1 MKRSINCM
9 IVLVSL
15 LLIGIVSVKAESYYF
30 VNDNGVTFTKNEYDF
45 ITEMYYDGYQ
55 AYMTEEDKAVFNGVK
70 MVPGNV
76 ETVEYEDKDTFVPGV
91 ISPKATSHE
100 TASKILRI
108 SKTGSNNPVI
118 AISCSWKKSPNVRSY
133 DLIGAYLNGVSK
145 TSGVVSRITYSG
157 GTINPSA
164 IKNPNN
170 GHGAV
175 IKLPSGG
182 NSIVASTTFSVTT
195 GGKVY
200 GSYQHAASSISLANA
215 NSYTIASS
223 GLGHV
228 FKFSN
233 TSISNKYDGMSGVYI
248 NV

>member
-1 MKRSINCM
+1 M

-15 LLIGIVSVKAESYYF
+15 LFIGIISVKAESYYYI
-30 VNDNGVTFTKNEYDF
+30 NDNGVTFTKNEYDF

-70 MVPGNV
+70 MVPENV
-76 ETVEYEDKDTFVPGV
+76 ESVEYVEKEAFVPGV

-100 TASKILRI
+100 TASKLLKI
-108 SKTGSNNPVI
+108 SKSNGTNPTI

-133 DLIGAYLNGVSK
+133 DLIGAYLNGVVKASTPVSK
-145 TSGVVSRITYSG
+145 ITYSG
-157 GTINPSA
+157 GSISPSA
-164 IKNPNN
+164 VKNPNN